1 MPAHGQRWRDDP
13 GLIDCHTHLVFGGS
27 RADEFEA
34 RLEGVSYEEI
44 ARHGGGII
52 STVRDTREASEDE
65 LFAAALPRLDALL
78 ADGVTTVEIK
88 SGYGLDVENE
98 LKMLRV
104 ARRLGEARPVR
115 VVTSLLGAHALPPE
129 YADDSDG
136 YIDLVCQAMIP
147 AAADE
152 GLADAVDVFCEKI
165 AFSVAQCERVFE
177 AAQAHGLPIK
187 AHAEQLSNLGG
198 SAMAA
203 RHGALSADHIEYLD
217 DAGIA
222 AMRDAGSVAVIL
234 PGAFHTL
241 RETQQPP
248 ITGLREA
255 GVPMAVAT
263 DANPGSSPL
272 FMPTLMLNLAC
283 TLFRLTPREALA
295 GMTAHGARALGF
307 AELGRLR
314 EGAPA
319 TCVSGTSTLRR
330 SSPMP
335 SSPVDSVSASSPA
348 NPWRSSLMANEIDM
362 SLWQVAATPS
372 PTVTAGTSAS
382 RPFRRRPSGMCPSRL
397 RQRCRRGPQP
407 GRVGA
412 AAGPSAIRRALAPL
426 AWHRE
431 APAFDAGDV
440 TCEDDAL
447 EAAQAALAER
457 LAPLLDAGHLHRA
470 GRRPR
475 DRLCQL
481 ASLARHL
488 APRETPPRVGIIN
501 LDAHFDLRDPGHVRS
516 SGTPFSQIAEDCHAR
531 GWPFRYACLGISRA
545 ANTRALFQRARALDV
560 LVREDRDVTPTRL
573 DTIQRDLE
581 RFIAH
586 CDRLYLTIDLDVLP
600 ACEAPGVSAPAARGV
615 PLALLEPLI
624 ETVRDSGKLCL
635 ADIAELNPDHDID
648 DRTARVAAR
657 LIHLLTLNG

>member
-1 MPAHGQRWRDDP
+1 MTHPRTRLLWQDVTVFDGQETLPDAMAVIVEDDRIQSLIPMRELSSEHAETCRLMDSGGVMTP
-13 GLIDCHTHLVFGGS
+13 GLVDCHTHLVFGGG

-34 RLEGVSYEEI
+34 RLEGASYEEI
-44 ARHGGGII
+44 ARRGGGII
-52 STVRDTREASEDE
+52 STVRDTRAASEEE

-129 YADDSDG
+129 YRDDSDG

-147 AAADE
+147 AAAAE

-217 DAGIA
+217 DAGIT

-241 RETQQPP
+241 RETQRPP
-248 ITGLREA
+248 IAGLREA

-295 GMTAHGARALGF
+295 GMTAHGARALGMP
-307 AELGRLR
+307 ELGRLR
-314 EGAPA
+314 EDAPA
-319 TCVSGTSTLRR
+319 DLCLWNI
-330 SSPMP
+330 
-335 SSPVDSVSASSPA
+335 DSPA
-348 NPWRSSLMANEIDM
+348 ELAYAVQP
-362 SLWQVAATPS
+362 
-372 PTVTAGTSAS
+372 G
-382 RPFRRRPSGMCPSRL
+382 RL
-397 RQRCRRGPQP
+397 RQRVVAGQP
-407 GRVGA
+407 VEE
-412 AAGPSAIRRALAPL
+412 LA
-426 AWHRE
+426 H
-431 APAFDAGDV
+431 G
-440 TCEDDAL
+440 
-447 EAAQAALAER
+447 Q
-457 LAPLLDAGHLHRA
+457 
-470 GRRPR
+470 
-475 DRLCQL
+475 
-481 ASLARHL
+481 
-488 APRETPPRVGIIN
+488 
-501 LDAHFDLRDPGHVRS
+501 
-516 SGTPFSQIAEDCHAR
+516 
-531 GWPFRYACLGISRA
+531 
-545 ANTRALFQRARALDV
+545 
-560 LVREDRDVTPTRL
+560 
-573 DTIQRDLE
+573 
-581 RFIAH
+581 
-586 CDRLYLTIDLDVLP
+586 
-600 ACEAPGVSAPAARGV
+600 
-615 PLALLEPLI
+615 
-624 ETVRDSGKLCL
+624 
-635 ADIAELNPDHDID
+635 
-648 DRTARVAAR
+648 
-657 LIHLLTLNG
+657 